1 LLTSYTGILTVANYF
16 LIGWFNGYLDH
27 FYIDSFKIW
36 FAIIIVFQAL
46 GQVSLAVFRVEG
58 RSLVGALIENLTW
71 LPLLTI
77 FLGGISVHVGQAIG
91 SHMLGID
98 MSWGATAKEETRTSF
113 FSEIPT
119 ILRKFKFTFIFVFI
133 STTAMIVL
141 AGVGPVGA
149 FVPHQWQ
156 IKDFTAIFPLS
167 LLIVFH
173 FIMPLVLNPGT
184 FPSAFRKQLLKNTVT
199 NV

>member
-1 LLTSYTGILTVANYF
+1 MQTGLFSKSHPQY
-16 LIGWFNGYLDH
+16 
-27 FYIDSFKIW
+27 
-36 FAIIIVFQAL
+36 
-46 GQVSLAVFRVEG
+46 RVEG
-58 RSLVGALIENLTW
+58 RSLIGVLIENLTW
-71 LPLLTI
+71 LPLMTI

-119 ILRKFKFTFIFVFI
+119 ILKKFKFTFIFVFL

-167 LLIVFH
+167 LLVGFH

-184 FPSAFRKQLLKNTVT
+184 SSLASSRQLVEESSLTSDEQD
-199 NV
+199 